1 MAIGYNGN
9 VSWGIVP
16 FGFSGSN
23 LSGTFWERTQNYLKS
38 ANDPLRYQVQWM
50 GSGVN
55 ELSAPSKDN
64 CTG

>member
-23 LSGTFWERTQNYLKS
+23 LSGTFW
-38 ANDPLRYQVQWM
+38 
-50 GSGVN
+50 
-55 ELSAPSKDN
+55 
-64 CTG
+64 